1 MTEST
6 TTLDELV
13 LQQMEYWQIPGV
25 IVGVLKDGDVRID
38 SWGTSN
44 INGVEPMRPEMLVR
58 VASISKVFTATLAM
72 ILAEDGVVMLDTP
85 VIEYLPDLRLAD
97 DEVQRTITLR
107 HLLSHGS
114 GLHGDFF
121 IDMGQGE
128 DALERAIAEF
138 HTLRQVYRPDELWA
152 YTNSG
157 FHMAGRVLEVAG
169 GKPFDVLMR
178 ERVFEPLGM
187 ERSCFFAHEMLCWP
201 HAVGHAP
208 TAPGS
213 REHRVAGQYYPRNR
227 LPAGGVAS
235 NARELLRFAEFH
247 MGDGEGVLSAA
258 SLAAMREPQRK
269 AGNWAHEWGIGW
281 DIRTIDGIQVIGHGG
296 SINGFKSQLTVIPER
311 RTAFVMLT
319 NSDYGSA
326 ANLRFDRWLLEHES
340 GLIEERPDP
349 ITLPAETL
357 ANYAGRY
364 THPDADITLTVEGD
378 RLRIVATGG
387 WPGVEGWIDYPADIA
402 APISEHAFLVV
413 EGDGTGTVCDIIPNA
428 DGTPRFL
435 RRHGRLY
442 DRVGNRDSGFGVG

>member
-247 MGDGEGVLSAA
+247 IGDG
-258 SLAAMREPQRK
+258 
-269 AGNWAHEWGIGW
+269 
-281 DIRTIDGIQVIGHGG
+281 
-296 SINGFKSQLTVIPER
+296 
-311 RTAFVMLT
+311 
-319 NSDYGSA
+319 
-326 ANLRFDRWLLEHES
+326 
-340 GLIEERPDP
+340 
-349 ITLPAETL
+349 
-357 ANYAGRY
+357 
-364 THPDADITLTVEGD
+364 
-378 RLRIVATGG
+378 
-387 WPGVEGWIDYPADIA
+387 
-402 APISEHAFLVV
+402 
-413 EGDGTGTVCDIIPNA
+413 
-428 DGTPRFL
+428 
-435 RRHGRLY
+435 
-442 DRVGNRDSGFGVG
+442 

>member
-1 MTEST
+1 M
-6 TTLDELV
+6 D
-13 LQQMEYWQIPGV
+13 YWQIPGV
-25 IVGVLKDGDVRID
+25 VIGVLKNGDVQVD
-38 SWGTSN
+38 AWGIAN
-44 INGVEPMRPEMLVR
+44 ITGVEPMRPEMLVR

-72 ILAEDGVVMLDTP
+72 ILAEDGVVTLDTP

-97 DEVQRTITLR
+97 AEVQRTITLR

-128 DALERAIAEF
+128 DALANAIAQF
-138 HTLRQVYRPDELWA
+138 HTLRQVYRPDEMWA

-157 FHMAGRVLEVAG
+157 FHLAGRVLEVAG
-169 GKPFDVLMR
+169 DKPFDALMR
-178 ERVFEPLGM
+178 ERVFQPLGL

-201 HAVGHAP
+201 HAVGHSPA
-208 TAPGS
+208 APGS

-247 MGDGEGVLSAA
+247 MGDGEDILSAE

-269 AGNWAHEWGIGW
+269 AGNWADEWGIGW
-281 DIRTIDGIQVIGHGG
+281 DIRTIDGVKVIGHGG
-296 SINGFKSQLTVIPER
+296 SINGFKSQLTLIPER
-311 RTAFVMLT
+311 QTAFVMLT

-326 ANLRFDRWLLEHES
+326 ANLRFERFLLEHEC
-340 GLIEERPDP
+340 GLND
-349 ITLPAETL
+349 TLPEPVTLPSETL
-357 ANYAGRY
+357 ATYAGRY
-364 THPDADITLTVEGD
+364 THPDADITLTAEGD
-378 RLRIVATGG
+378 RVRVVMTGG
-387 WPGVEGWIDYPADIA
+387 WPGVEGRIDYPADIA
-402 APISEHAFLVV
+402 APISDNAFLVV
-413 EGDGTGTVCDIIPNA
+413 EGDGSTTSFDIIPHA

-442 DRVGNRDSGFGVG
+442 ERAK

>member
-1 MTEST
+1 MTIT
-6 TTLDELV
+6 TNVVTLDELV
-13 LQQMEYWQIPGV
+13 QQQMEYWQIPGV
-25 IVGVLKDGDVRID
+25 VIGVLKEGEIRLE
-38 SWGTSN
+38 SWGIAN

-72 ILAEDGVVMLDTP
+72 ILAEDGVVSLDTP
-85 VIEYLPDLRLAD
+85 VAEYLPELRLAD
-97 DEVQRTITLR
+97 ENVQRTITLR

-128 DALERAIAEF
+128 DALAKAIAEF
-138 HTLRQVYRPDELWA
+138 HTLRQVYQPDELWA

-157 FHMAGRVLEVAG
+157 FHLAGRVLEVRG

-178 ERVFEPLGM
+178 ERIFEPLGM
-187 ERSCFFAHEMLCWP
+187 ERSCFFAHEILCWP

-208 TAPGS
+208 VAPGS

-227 LPAGGVAS
+227 FPAGGIAS
-235 NARELLRFAEFH
+235 NALDLLRFAAFH
-247 MGDGEGVLSAA
+247 MGDGGDILSAG

-281 DIRTIDGIQVIGHGG
+281 DLRRIDGVQVSSHGG

-311 RTAFVMLT
+311 QTALVMLT
-319 NSDYGSA
+319 NSDYGSN
-326 ANLRFDRWLLEHES
+326 ANLRFDRFLLEQEC
-340 GLIEERPDP
+340 GLVEQQPKPVSVPAGTLER
-349 ITLPAETL
+349 
-357 ANYAGRY
+357 YAGRY

-387 WPGVEGWIDYPADIA
+387 WPGIEGRVDYPPDYA
-402 APISEHAFLVV
+402 APISDTAFLIV
-413 EGDGTGTVCDIIPNA
+413 EGDSTGTVCDMILHS

-435 RRHGRLY
+435 RRGGRLH
-442 DRVGNRDSGFGVG
+442 DRVTRDA

>member
-1 MTEST
+1 MTGT
-6 TTLDELV
+6 GATTLDSLIQ
-13 LQQMEYWQIPGV
+13 QQMEHWRIPGV
-25 IVGVLKDGDVRID
+25 VVGVLKDGDVRID
-38 SWGTSN
+38 AWGVAN
-44 INGVEPMRPEMLVR
+44 LNGVEPMRPEMLAR

-72 ILAEDGVVMLDTP
+72 ILAEDGVVTLDTP

-97 DEVQRTITLR
+97 AEVQRTITLR

-128 DALERAIAEF
+128 DALAKAIAEF
-138 HTLRQVYRPDELWA
+138 HRLRQVYRPDELWA

-157 FHMAGRVLEVAG
+157 FHLAGRVLEVAG

-187 ERSCFFAHEMLCWP
+187 ERTCFFAHEILCWP

-208 TAPGS
+208 VAPGS

-227 LPAGGVAS
+227 FPAGGVAS

-247 MGDGEGVLSAA
+247 MGNGEGVLSAQ

-269 AGNWAHEWGIGW
+269 AGNWAHEWGVGW
-281 DIRTIDGIQVIGHGG
+281 DLRRIDGVQVIAHGG
-296 SINGFKSQLTVIPER
+296 SINGFKSQLTLVPER
-311 RTAFVMLT
+311 QTAFVMLT

-326 ANLRFDRWLLEHES
+326 ANLRFERWLLERECELS
-340 GLIEERPDP
+340 EERPTP
-349 ITLPAETL
+349 ITLPAADL
-357 ANYAGRY
+357 ARFAGRY
-364 THPDADITLTVEGD
+364 THPDADVTLTVEGD
-378 RLRIVATGG
+378 RLRIVARGG
-387 WPGVEGWIDYPADIA
+387 WPGLEGRVDYFADIA
-402 APISEHAFLVV
+402 APISDLAFLIV
-413 EGDGTGTVCDIIPNA
+413 EGDGAGTVCDIIPRA
-428 DGTPRFL
+428 DGSPRFL

-442 DRVGNRDSGFGVG
+442 DGT

>member
-1 MTEST
+1 MTVTEA
-6 TTLDELV
+6 TTLDGLAR
-13 LQQMEYWQIPGV
+13 QQMEYWQIPGV
-25 IVGVLKDGDVRID
+25 VIGVLKDGDVRLAA
-38 SWGTSN
+38 WGVAN
-44 INGVEPMRPEMLVR
+44 IHGVEPMRAEMLVR
-58 VASISKVFTATLAM
+58 IASISKVFTATLAM
-72 ILAEDGVVMLDTP
+72 ILAEDGVVSLDTP

-97 DEVQRTITLR
+97 EEVQRAITLR

-128 DALERAIAEF
+128 DALAKAIGEF

-157 FHMAGRVLEVAG
+157 FHLAGRVLEVAG

-178 ERVFEPLGM
+178 ERIFMPLGM
-187 ERSCFFAHEMLCWP
+187 ERSCFFAHEILCWP

-208 TAPGS
+208 AAPGS

-227 LPAGGVAS
+227 FPAGGIAS
-235 NARELLRFAEFH
+235 NAEELLRFAAFQ
-247 MGDGEGVLSAA
+247 MSDGEGVLSAG
-258 SLAAMREPQRK
+258 SLAAMREPQRT

-281 DIRTIDGIQVIGHGG
+281 DLRRIDGVQVIAHGG

-311 RTAFVMLT
+311 QTALVMLT

-326 ANLRFDRWLLEHES
+326 ANLRFERLLLEQEC
-340 GLIEERPDP
+340 GLSEEQPTP
-349 ITLPAETL
+349 ITLAAGDL
-357 ANYAGRY
+357 VRYSGRY
-364 THPDADITLTVEGD
+364 THPDADVTLSVEGE

-387 WPGVEGWIDYPADIA
+387 WPGIEGTVEYPADIA
-402 APISEHAFLVV
+402 VPISDRAFLIV
-413 EGDGTGTVCDIIPNA
+413 EGDGAGAVCDMILNA
-428 DGTPRFL
+428 DGSPRFL

-442 DRVGNRDSGFGVG
+442 DRT